1 VGLSGDTSTTNSP
14 AEGDAAVTKLNKA
27 QALLHQ
33 LQVNTSYVVEGSTT
47 ADGSIDSEKR
57 TKVLSS
63 LTEFTLKLQEDLDK
77 RVTRSSTQ
85 AGNTEPWMLNKGGP
99 NEQPKLIVPT
109 QCTSNPAVCLAYLL
123 ISQVSDVDYII
134 TESECPI
141 TMEVTPELEAI
152 LDGMTL
158 CIRKGKEVTSGSFG
172 RRSKSVDNGFAIAMA
187 QCCISYCQEAD
198 KNRGHL
204 MDLLPDDLKGTRD
217 SKKAATEVFGK
228 LRTLYKKDENRH
240 FLGALV
246 WLFNKWAIQY
256 ADTIGAS
263 VMRCQKISWQAVK
276 KKAIPCKTL
285 SKKIKGKTVAVTQ
298 FSAPKNVGSSPLLSP
313 GERTLLKSGA
323 HIAYHSILAQA
334 EDEWKKL
341 TSQAQHDQ
349 FEDTVKLLKETHKSY
364 ADTASRI
371 CGRQYKRRKYF
382 ENSTDTHLTS
392 SKKKKVEPKALSKH
406 LADITKKV
414 FSDPHKVKKLPLQT
428 SGWVLIVNT
437 QLQDVV
443 EEVNSGKIDLGN
455 YFNDTRARQVKILCR
470 SLVDDSKELLNE
482 HQEAYESFIS
492 TNQFSALDEE
502 DEIDPEEISI
512 PENPNG

>member
-1 VGLSGDTSTTNSP
+1 VGLSGDTSTPNSP
-14 AEGDAAVTKLNKA
+14 IESDEAVRKLDKA
-27 QALLHQ
+27 QDLLRR
-33 LQVNTSYVVEGSTT
+33 LQSNTSYVVEGSTT
-47 ADGSIDSEKR
+47 EDGSIDSEKR

-63 LTEFTLKLQEDLDK
+63 LTELTLKLQEDLDK

-85 AGNTEPWMLNKGGP
+85 AGPTEPWMLNKGGP

-123 ISQVSDVDYII
+123 ISQVDGVDYII

-141 TMEVTPELEAI
+141 TMEVTPEIEAI

-172 RRSKSVDNGFAIAMA
+172 RRGKSVDNGFAIAMA
-187 QCCISYCQEAD
+187 QCCISYCQEAG

-217 SKKAATEVFGK
+217 SKKAATELFGK

-246 WLFNKWAIQY
+246 WLFNKWATQH

-263 VMRCQKISWQAVK
+263 VMGCQKISWQAVK

-313 GERTLLKSGA
+313 GEKTLLKSGA
-323 HIAYHSILAQA
+323 HIAYHSILAKT
-334 EDEWKKL
+334 EEEWKAL
-341 TSQAQHDQ
+341 TSQEQHDQ
-349 FEDTVKLLKETHKSY
+349 FDDTVNTLKETHKSY

-382 ENSTDTHLTS
+382 ESSTDTHLTN

-414 FSDPHKVKKLPLQT
+414 FSDPAKVKKLPLQT

-437 QLQDVV
+437 QLQDIV
-443 EEVNSGKIDLGN
+443 EGVHSGDIDLSN
-455 YFNDTRARQVKILCR
+455 YFNETRARQVKVLCR
-470 SLVDDSKELLNE
+470 AVVDESQELLTE
-482 HQEAYESFIS
+482 HRDSYESFIS
-492 TNQFSALDEE
+492 TNQYSALDDG
-502 DEIDPEEISI
+502 DEQTPDEASVSEI
-512 PENPNG
+512 P